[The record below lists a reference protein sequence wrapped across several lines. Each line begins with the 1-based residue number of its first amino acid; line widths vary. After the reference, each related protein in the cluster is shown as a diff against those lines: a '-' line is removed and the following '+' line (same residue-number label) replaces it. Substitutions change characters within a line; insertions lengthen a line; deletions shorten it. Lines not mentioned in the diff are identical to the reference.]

1 MTGSQPVLA
10 NDLIG
15 IIDIGSNSVRLVVYQ
30 GRTRTPAV
38 IFNEKVLAG
47 LGRGIA
53 RDGRLT
59 DTSIRHAVTALAR
72 FAMLARDMGVTD
84 LRTVATAAV
93 REAKNA
99 ERFVD
104 AVRTRC
110 GLEIEVISGE
120 AEARGAALGVIAG
133 IPGADGIV
141 GDLGGGSLELI
152 RIAGGEVHER
162 ISLPIGALRLD
173 AVRKRSNRALRPF
186 IAAAL
191 DRVDWAAKGAGK
203 PFYTVGGSWRA
214 LTQLHIHL
222 NDYPLPVIH
231 QYTMDPGAPDRLG
244 RSLARIDPKTLKS
257 VTAIST
263 SRLPSLPGA
272 ALLLG
277 AVVKRLG
284 SSEIV
289 ASAYGL
295 REGLLFERMPLA
307 LQAEDPLLA
316 AARDEGAR
324 QGRFPEHGD
333 MLMTWMDELFAR
345 VGGGS
350 GGNGVNSEGRK
361 DSSGGGA
368 EEKRATEGGGGERRD
383 EIPAMR
389 RLRHATCLLS
399 DVAWRAHP
407 DFRAQRGMDIALHG
421 NWVAITPGE
430 RAILAAALVAC
441 FGGLPG
447 TVETARLARLAD
459 AGSLATARAWG
470 LALRLG
476 QRLTGGTAAP
486 LAASRL
492 TVEDETLVLTLTPA
506 DAPLFGEAVTRR
518 VKALAAVLGLGA
530 MERVG

>member
-1 MTGSQPVLA
+1 MSVLPWLRPKPPVIVTPE
-10 NDLIG
+10 NDLTG
-15 IIDIGSNSVRLVVYQ
+15 IIDIGSNSVRLVVYA

-38 IFNEKVLAG
+38 IFNEKVMAG

-53 RDGRLT
+53 SDGRLSGG
-59 DTSIRHAVTALAR
+59 SIKVAVAALAR
-72 FAMLARDMGVTD
+72 FAMLARDMGVAD
-84 LRTVATAAV
+84 LRVVATAAV
-93 REAKNA
+93 REASNA
-99 ERFVD
+99 ARFVD
-104 AVRTRC
+104 AVRDTC
-110 GLEIEVISGE
+110 GLVIEVIDGE

-133 IPGADGIV
+133 IPDADGIV

-152 RIAGGEVHER
+152 RVEGGQVHDR

-173 AVRKRSNRALRPF
+173 AVRKRGVRALRPF
-186 IAAAL
+186 ITTAL
-191 DRVDWAAKGAGK
+191 NRVDWAAKGTGK
-203 PFYTVGGSWRA
+203 PFYMVGGSWRA
-214 LTQLHIHL
+214 LAQLDIWST
-222 NDYPLPVIH
+222 DYPLPVIQ
-231 QYTMDPGAPDRLG
+231 QYTMATSAPARLA
-244 RSLARIDPKTLKS
+244 RSLARVDPKTLKA

-284 SSEIV
+284 SSSIV

-295 REGLLFERMPLA
+295 REGLLYERMSPA
-307 LQAEDPLLA
+307 LQAEDPLIA

-324 QGRFPEHGD
+324 SGRFPEHGD
-333 MLMTWMDELFAR
+333 LLMRWMEDVFA
-345 VGGGS
+345 
-350 GGNGVNSEGRK
+350 
-361 DSSGGGA
+361 A
-368 EEKRATEGGGGERRD
+368 GES
-383 EIPAMR
+383 PAMR
-389 RLRHATCLLS
+389 RLRLATCLLS
-399 DVAWRAHP
+399 DIAWRAHP
-407 DFRAQRGMDIALHG
+407 DFRAERGLDIALHG

-447 TVETARLARLAD
+447 TAEAARLARLAD
-459 AGSLATARAWG
+459 PASLATARAWG

-492 TVEDETLVLTLTPA
+492 TVEDDRLVLTLDPA

-518 VKALAAVLGLGA
+518 LKALAGVLGLGTA
-530 MERVG
+530 ERVG

>member
-1 MTGSQPVLA
+1 MPWSRKPAPAQPAVVPA
-10 NDLIG
+10 SDLTG
-15 IIDIGSNSVRLVVYQ
+15 IIDIGSNSVRLVVYA
-30 GRTRTPAV
+30 GLTRTPAV
-38 IFNEKVLAG
+38 IFNEKVMAG
-47 LGRGIA
+47 LGRGLA
-53 RDGRLT
+53 NDGRLGEGAMRT
-59 DTSIRHAVTALAR
+59 ATAALAR
-72 FAMLARDMGVTD
+72 FALLARDMGVAD

-93 REAKNA
+93 REARNGQ
-99 ERFVD
+99 RFVD
-104 AVRTRC
+104 HVRDTC
-110 GLEIEVISGE
+110 GLAIEVIDGE

-152 RIAGGEVHER
+152 RVADGQVHDR

-173 AVRKRSNRALRPF
+173 AVRKRGSRALRPF

-191 DRVDWAAKGAGK
+191 DRVDWAAKGQGK
-203 PFYTVGGSWRA
+203 PFYMVGGSWRA
-214 LTQLHIHL
+214 LVQLDIWST
-222 NDYPLPVIH
+222 DYPLPVIH
-231 QYTMDPGAPDRLG
+231 QYTMATSAPARLARSLG
-244 RSLARIDPKTLKS
+244 RLNPKTLKE

-284 SSEIV
+284 SASIV

-295 REGLLFERMPLA
+295 REGLLFERMPPA

-324 QGRFPEHGD
+324 SGRFPEHGD
-333 MLMTWMDELFAR
+333 LLMRWMDDVFA
-345 VGGGS
+345 GS
-350 GGNGVNSEGRK
+350 AP
-361 DSSGGGA
+361 GA
-368 EEKRATEGGGGERRD
+368 RGAPGGETA
-383 EIPAMR
+383 AMR
-389 RLRHATCLLS
+389 RLRLATCLLS
-399 DVAWRAHP
+399 DIAWRAHP
-407 DFRAQRGMDIALHG
+407 DFRAERGMDIALHG
-421 NWVAITPGE
+421 NWVAISPGE

-447 TVETARLARLAD
+447 TVEAARLARLAD
-459 AGSLATARAWG
+459 PASLATARAWG

-492 TVEDETLVLTLTPA
+492 TIEGDTLVLTLAPV

-518 VKALAAVLGLGA
+518 LKALGAVLGLGVA
-530 MERVG
+530 ERVG

>member
-1 MTGSQPVLA
+1 MTSLVLPWARPRPALDSRSVPDSHSVPA
-10 NDLIG
+10 NDLTG

-30 GRTRTPAV
+30 GRTRTPSV

-53 RDGRLT
+53 RDGRLS
-59 DTSIRHAVTALAR
+59 DASMRLAVTALAR

-99 ERFVD
+99 ERFVN

-152 RIAGGEVHER
+152 RVAGGEVHDR

-173 AVRKRSNRALRPF
+173 AVRKRGTRALRPF

-191 DRVDWAAKGAGK
+191 DKVDWAAKGAGK
-203 PFYTVGGSWRA
+203 PFYMVGGSWRA
-214 LTQLHIHL
+214 LVQLHIHL

-231 QYTMDPGAPDRLG
+231 QYAMEPDAPDRLV

-272 ALLLG
+272 ALLLS
-277 AVVKRLG
+277 AVVRRLG
-284 SSEIV
+284 SSTIV
-289 ASAYGL
+289 SSAYGL
-295 REGLLFERMPLA
+295 REGLLYERMLPA
-307 LQAEDPLLA
+307 LKKEDPLIA
-316 AARDEGAR
+316 AARDEGTR

-333 MLMTWMDELFAR
+333 LLMAWMDPLFGRA
-345 VGGGS
+345 GES
-350 GGNGVNSEGRK
+350 GGAGSEASRTDGP
-361 DSSGGGA
+361 SEA
-368 EEKRATEGGGGERRD
+368 
-383 EIPAMR
+383 PAMR

-407 DFRAQRGMDIALHG
+407 DFRAERGMDIALHG
-421 NWVAITPGE
+421 NWVAITPDE

-447 TVETARLARLAD
+447 TVDAARLARLTDPA
-459 AGSLATARAWG
+459 SLATARAWG

-492 TVEDETLVLTLTPA
+492 TVEDGMLILTLAKA

-518 VKALAAVLGLGA
+518 VKALAAVLGMGA
-530 MERVG
+530 AERVG

>member
-1 MTGSQPVLA
+1 MTLLTLPWSRPKPVA
-10 NDLIG
+10 PTVPENDLTG
-15 IIDIGSNSVRLVVYQ
+15 IIDIGSNSVRLVVYA
-30 GRTRTPAV
+30 GRSRTPAV

-47 LGRGIA
+47 LGRGLA
-53 RDGRLT
+53 GDGRLT
-59 DTSIRHAVTALAR
+59 EGSMRVAVAALAR
-72 FAMLARDMGVTD
+72 FALLARDMGVID

-99 ERFVD
+99 QRFLD
-104 AVRTRC
+104 TVRERC

-152 RIAGGEVHER
+152 RISGGEVHDR

-173 AVRKRSNRALRPF
+173 AVRKRGGHALRPF
-186 IAAAL
+186 IATAL
-191 DRVDWAAKGAGK
+191 NRVDWAAKGAGK
-203 PFYTVGGSWRA
+203 PFYMVGGSWRA
-214 LTQLHIHL
+214 LAQLDIWST
-222 NDYPLPVIH
+222 DYPLPVIH
-231 QYTMDPGAPDRLG
+231 QYSMATVAPARLA
-244 RSLARIDPKTLKS
+244 RSLAQINPKTLKV

-272 ALLLG
+272 ALLLA

-284 SSEIV
+284 SSSIV

-295 REGLLFERMPLA
+295 REGLLYERMSSA
-307 LQAEDPLLA
+307 LQADDPLLA

-324 QGRFPEHGD
+324 SGRFPEHGD
-333 MLMTWMDELFAR
+333 LLMRWMDDVF
-345 VGGGS
+345 
-350 GGNGVNSEGRK
+350 
-361 DSSGGGA
+361 GA
-368 EEKRATEGGGGERRD
+368 AAETL
-383 EIPAMR
+383 AMR
-389 RLRHATCLLS
+389 RLRLATCLLS
-399 DVAWRAHP
+399 DIAWRAHP
-407 DFRAQRGMDIALHG
+407 DFRAERGLDIALHG
-421 NWVAITPGE
+421 NWVAITPAE

-447 TVETARLARLAD
+447 TVEAARLARLTD
-459 AGSLATARAWG
+459 ASSLATARAWG

-492 TVEDETLVLTLTPA
+492 TVEGDTLVLTLAPA

-518 VKALAAVLGLGA
+518 LKALAAVLGLGVS
-530 MERVG
+530 ERVG

>member
-1 MTGSQPVLA
+1 MTSLVLPWA
-10 NDLIG
+10 RKAVPPAARTNDLAG

-38 IFNEKVLAG
+38 IFNEKVMAG
-47 LGRGIA
+47 LGRGLA
-53 RDGRLT
+53 ADGRLT
-59 DTSIRHAVTALAR
+59 EGSMRTAIAALAR
-72 FAMLARDMGVTD
+72 FALLARDMDVTD

-93 REAKNA
+93 REASNGQ
-99 ERFVD
+99 RFVD
-104 AVRTRC
+104 TVRERC
-110 GLEIEVISGE
+110 GLDIEVIDGE

-133 IPGADGIV
+133 IPDADGVV

-152 RIAGGEVHER
+152 RVAGGEVHDR

-173 AVRKRSNRALRPF
+173 AVRKRGSRALRPF

-203 PFYTVGGSWRA
+203 PFYMVGGSWRA
-214 LTQLHIHL
+214 LAQLDSYL
-222 NDYPLPVIH
+222 TDYPLPVIQ
-231 QYTMDPGAPDRLG
+231 QYTMSAAAPARLA
-244 RSLARIDPKTLKS
+244 RSLARIDPKTLKD

-272 ALLLG
+272 ALLLT
-277 AVVKRLG
+277 AVVRRLG
-284 SSEIV
+284 SSSIV

-295 REGLLFERMPLA
+295 REGLLYERMSPA
-307 LQAEDPLLA
+307 LQAEDPLIA

-333 MLMTWMDELFAR
+333 LLMAWMDDVF
-345 VGGGS
+345 GGP
-350 GGNGVNSEGRK
+350 
-361 DSSGGGA
+361 DGGGA
-368 EEKRATEGGGGERRD
+368 IGAET
-383 EIPAMR
+383 PAMR
-389 RLRHATCLLS
+389 RLRLATCLLS
-399 DVAWRAHP
+399 DIAWRAHP
-407 DFRAQRGMDIALHG
+407 DFRAERGLDIALHG
-421 NWVAITPGE
+421 NWVALTPGE

-441 FGGLPG
+441 FGGQPG
-447 TVETARLARLAD
+447 TIEAARLARLAD
-459 AGSLATARAWG
+459 APSLATARAWG

-492 TVEDETLVLTLTPA
+492 TIEDGTLVLTLAPA

-518 VKALAAVLGLGA
+518 LKALAAVLGLGA
-530 MERVG
+530 AERVG